1 MPLVQRLPKLFGHHR
16 QSEPQ
21 EGHLDHDL
29 IAGGNR
35 PPVFRVLGV
44 GAVDDSLQISR
55 PQVGL
60 AATDG
65 QGNQAEQWPQQSLDA
80 HTNRAVV
87 GSGVPQLHASAARRK
102 VRLERLGQSDGEG
115 LQIMFTL
122 EWRLHAF

>member
-1 MPLVQRLPKLFGHHR
+1 MPLVQRLPQLFGHHR
-16 QSEPQ
+16 QSEAQ

-35 PPVFRVLGV
+35 PPVFRVPGV
-44 GAVDDSLQISR
+44 GAVDNSLSVSR

-60 AATDG
+60 AAADG
-65 QGNQAEQWPQQSLDA
+65 QGNEAKQGAQQSLDA

-87 GSGVPQLHASAARRK
+87 GSGVTQLHASAARRK